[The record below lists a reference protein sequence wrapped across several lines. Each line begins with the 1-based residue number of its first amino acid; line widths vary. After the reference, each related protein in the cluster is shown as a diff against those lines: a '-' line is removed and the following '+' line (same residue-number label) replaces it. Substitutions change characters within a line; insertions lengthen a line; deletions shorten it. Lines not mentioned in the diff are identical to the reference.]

1 MFKKSAIVATAA
13 AGLLAIGSP
22 ALATAPGD
30 KETNV
35 EDNTS
40 QFGLINVDDVLSH
53 NNIGICDV
61 LDVGVGIL
69 GVGNSQGNSTCIA
82 TAEN

>member
-22 ALATAPGD
+22 ALATTPGD
-30 KETNV
+30 ETNV